1 VREIS
6 GLLALAVLLVAAAWV
21 VLAGAPRPASAAPVA
36 LGQAAPTGIP
46 AECKGPAELVESST
60 AGINPYVVPRAGTIT
75 SWSTNAGAGPGQAM
89 KMKVFRPVG
98 GFAHTYTVIAH
109 DGPRLLAA
117 SVLNTF
123 SVDIPVQAGDVIGLN
138 AGNASVATPN
148 ACLYPTNVATDI
160 LDLST
165 ADTPDGASVTF
176 PLSSPGGRPNVAATL
191 QPAPTVTAIR
201 PSSGWFLGGTQVT
214 IAGSDFEAVSAVSFG
229 ETPALS
235 YSVDSESQITAISPP
250 GSAGA
255 PVDVSVTTLAGRS
268 ATGAADKFTYTLTSR
283 LAQVSRCTVPKLKGK
298 TLKAA
303 RHELK
308 KADCRLGE
316 IKGQK
321 RKFARVRK
329 QGPKPGKVLAPGAEI
344 SITLGTRHHR
354 QPKFRR

>member
-1 VREIS
+1 MLAI
-6 GLLALAVLLVAAAWV
+6 LLTAAAWAA
-21 VLAGAPRPASAAPVA
+21 LAGAPPLASAAPLT

-60 AGINPYVVPRAGTIT
+60 SGINPYVVPRAGMIT
-75 SWSTNAGAGPGQAM
+75 SWSTNAGAGPGQTL
-89 KMKVFRPVG
+89 KMKVFRPVAG
-98 GFAHTYTVIAH
+98 VANTYTVIAH

-117 SVLNTF
+117 NVLNTF

-148 ACLYPTNVATDI
+148 ACLYPTNVTTDI

-214 IAGSDFEAVSAVSFG
+214 ITGSDFEAVSAVSFG

-235 YSVDSESQITAISPP
+235 YTVDSESQITAISPP

-255 PVDVSVTTLAGRS
+255 TVDVSVTTLAGRS
-268 ATGAADKFTYTLTSR
+268 ATGAADKFTYTLTSP
-283 LAQVSRCTVPKLKGK
+283 LTQVSRCTVPKLKGK

-303 RHELK
+303 RQKLK
-308 KADCRLGE
+308 KADCKLGKV
-316 IKGQK
+316 KGVK
-321 RKFARVRK
+321 SKTARVKK
-329 QGPKPGKVLAPGAEI
+329 QSSKPGKVLAPGAEI
-344 SITLGTRHHR
+344 SITLGTHHHR